1 MSSVRCGLV
10 VLYEHVGSRA
20 EEKYVKGNRFDE
32 IKT

>member
-10 VLYEHVGSRA
+10 VICK
-20 EEKYVKGNRFDE
+20 EEQKKIYVKGNRFDE